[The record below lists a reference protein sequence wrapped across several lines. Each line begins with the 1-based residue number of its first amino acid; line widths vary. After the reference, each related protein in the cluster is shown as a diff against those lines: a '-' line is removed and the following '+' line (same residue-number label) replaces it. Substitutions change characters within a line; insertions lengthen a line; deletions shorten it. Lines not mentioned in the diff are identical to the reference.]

1 MNKDSHL
8 LLSVSKIES
17 YITKLQDSYDKVIQD
32 LNGELYGSPA
42 DVQEGYCNSLP
53 DIELHSIDKS
63 ELKESL
69 LRLKKE
75 IEVIGKM
82 LLS

>member
-17 YITKLQDSYDKVIQD
+17 YMTKLQDSYDKVIQD
-32 LNGELYGSPA
+32 LNGEPCGSPA
-42 DVQEGYCNSLP
+42 DVQEGHCNSLP
-53 DIELHSIDKS
+53 GIELHSIDKC

-69 LRLKKE
+69 LRLKNE

>member
-32 LNGELYGSPA
+32 LNGELYVSPA
-42 DVQEGYCNSLP
+42 DVQEGHCNSLP
-53 DIELHSIDKS
+53 DIELHSIDKR

>member
-17 YITKLQDSYDKVIQD
+17 YMTKLQDSYDKVIQD
-32 LNGELYGSPA
+32 LNGKPCGSPA
-42 DVQEGYCNSLP
+42 DVQEGHCNSLP
-53 DIELHSIDKS
+53 DIELHSIDKC

-69 LRLKKE
+69 LRLKNE